1 MNYAIIVFIL
11 RFNKFSKKWHIL
23 LYMSFFFLCMTTIFC
38 NFEGTDTTKLSHLEF
53 TFALLSG

>member
-1 MNYAIIVFIL
+1 MAYTLVYVIL
-11 RFNKFSKKWHIL
+11 
-23 LYMSFFFLCMTTIFC
+23 FLCMTTIFC

>member
-1 MNYAIIVFIL
+1 MAYTLVYVIF
-11 RFNKFSKKWHIL
+11 
-23 LYMSFFFLCMTTIFC
+23 TIFC

>member
-1 MNYAIIVFIL
+1 MAYTPVYVIL
-11 RFNKFSKKWHIL
+11 
-23 LYMSFFFLCMTTIFC
+23 LCMTTIFC